1 MSSYSL
7 PEKVFHSFLSLGRRN
22 FSSREGGKKR
32 RGKKIY
38 HSIVFAHRPRNPRS
52 DALPFS
58 PPRQNLVPTLFSS
71 AAKEE
76 KLFPESGED
85 KKNRPEKKKSPS
97 NSLVRGGKDHCAE
110 QIWNWWTDR
119 GARPLPHSSP
129 PKNIPESYIR
139 ILKSIKFEDIFILP
153 PLFFLPGKPTMS
165 KRRGRK
171 DGKRKG
177 EKGVL
182 DRKLRWKKGK
192 KRRRRRLCRRLHH
205 KLSSRISRRRKGQ
218 KT

>member
-32 RGKKIY
+32 RGKNLSFNCFCPPAPK
-38 HSIVFAHRPRNPRS
+38 SSLGRPP
-52 DALPFS
+52 
-58 PPRQNLVPTLFSS
+58 
-71 AAKEE
+71 
-76 KLFPESGED
+76 LFPSASELGTNSFFIRSQRGKVLPGKRRRQ
-85 KKNRPEKKKSPS
+85 KKIRPERKKESIKFLGAGRKGPLCGT
-97 NSLVRGGKDHCAE
+97 NLELV
-110 QIWNWWTDR
+110 DR
-119 GARPLPHSSP
+119 QGRPAAPPILP
-129 PKNIPESYIR
+129 PKKIPEPYIR
-139 ILKSIKFEDIFILP
+139 ILKCMKFEDIFILP

-182 DRKLRWKKGK
+182 DRKLRWKKEK